1 MIKNKALFL
10 VLGFIGVILLVT
22 ATIVSINKVKFLQEA
37 EVTQEEIINYTL
49 ERSNGAGAGKP
60 STTVFYPNVRFV
72 SPDNQTIEFR
82 SGVASN
88 RKPYTLGFS
97 VSVVYNPQNLKGA
110 EINSLMRLWF
120 LPFTLSFMAL
130 IFIII
135 SIVSFNQHSG

>member
-10 VLGFIGVILLVT
+10 VLGIIGVILLVT

-37 EVTQEEIINYTL
+37 EVTREEIINYTL
-49 ERSNGAGAGKP
+49 SAGAGKP

-88 RKPYTLGFS
+88 MKNNTSFT
-97 VSVVYNPQNLKGA
+97 
-110 EINSLMRLWF
+110 IF
-120 LPFTLSFMAL
+120 LIKM
-130 IFIII
+130 I
-135 SIVSFNQHSG
+135 

>member
-37 EVTQEEIINYTL
+37 EVTQGGIINYTL

-88 RKPYTLGFS
+88 RKPYTLGSS
-97 VSVVYNPQNLKGA
+97 VSVVYNPQNPKEA